1 MKVVNLSTT
10 PIKGFQL
17 HHPSSIEI
25 TARGATG
32 DREFFLVD
40 EDNAMLSITMAGE
53 LAPLLAQYDDNTST
67 LAILE
72 NGVLLAEGTAQEGPA
87 QSGNFFGAW
96 DVEGSF
102 IDGPWNQLLSDRVGK
117 KVKLIKTAPGRNGSD
132 VEPLSLMSSASMKAL
147 EDSAQVGSIDP
158 RRFRMLIQV
167 DGIGAH
173 EEDTWD
179 AQEFA
184 IGSAIIKAGG
194 PVKRCAATTR
204 NPNSGLVDLKTLKL
218 IGDYRGRQ
226 ESRFGTG
233 FNFGI
238 YATCVKP
245 GTISVG
251 DEIIKQSSLV
261 SNS

>member
-17 HHPSSIEI
+17 HHPASVDI
-25 TARGATG
+25 TARGALG

-40 EDNAMLSITMAGE
+40 QDNAMLSITMAGD
-53 LAPLLAQYDDNTST
+53 LAPLLANYDSENAT
-67 LAILE
+67 LSISE
-72 NGVLLAEGTAQEGPA
+72 NGQVLAEGIVQEGPA
-87 QSGNFFGAW
+87 QSGNFFDAW

-102 IDGPWNQLLSDRVGK
+102 IAGPWNQLLSDRLGK
-117 KVKLIKTAPGRNGSD
+117 EVKLIKTAPGRNGSD

-167 DGIGAH
+167 DGIDAH
-173 EEDTWD
+173 EEDTWLD
-179 AQEFA
+179 QEVA
-184 IGSAIIKAGG
+184 IGSAIIKAGD

-251 DEIIKQSSLV
+251 DELIRQ
-261 SNS
+261 

>member
-25 TARGATG
+25 TARGAVG

-40 EDNAMLSITMAGE
+40 EDNVMLSITMAGE
-53 LAPLLAQYDDNTST
+53 LAPLLAQYDAKNST

-72 NGVLLAEGTAQEGPA
+72 NGVVLAEGNVEEGPA
-87 QSGNFFGAW
+87 QSGDFFGAW
-96 DVEGSF
+96 EVEGSV
-102 IDGPWNQLLSDRVGK
+102 IDGPWNEVLSDRVRK

-173 EEDTWD
+173 EEDTWAD
-179 AQEFA
+179 QEFS
-184 IGSAIIKAGG
+184 IGSAVIQMGG

-204 NPNSGLVDLKTLKL
+204 NPNSGVVDLKTLKL

-251 DEIIKQSSLV
+251 DPLV
-261 SNS
+261 KK